1 MEQNEN
7 NHSSNHGY
15 VYILSNPGM
24 PGLLKI
30 GMTRFDPTR
39 RVQELSSATG
49 VPTPFQLVYYREF
62 HDCVAAE
69 LEIHSIFATK
79 GLRYNDQREFFSVDT
94 VEAINTLLS
103 LDDEEIANNSS
114 QPTEVLD
121 VENYNADIN
130 WDEYYKKHYEFSN
143 TFRNSK
149 LYQEWNDFF
158 YSQAS
163 PLHRK
168 DANLTKE
175 LQNFIDRGIYNGI
188 SLLAIELFPDDI
200 DKRILF
206 ILEYAK
212 KGYISGY
219 IDVTEEYLDSINGI
233 ENLDS
238 KNKLAIA
245 NYLDSFAKNFKNAS
259 EFDIHIDQ
267 DIVLYCGISKA
278 LGFQY
283 DKSMLG
289 ALDLEDDSDFNNSW
303 LWGFTENIEQK
314 CKELGDKL
322 RADKDAYYGSSSILN
337 YEIINDEKYK
347 KFHTPK
353 GEGFYK
359 QGLMYGYGIGGVEP
373 NITLSKDFYFRAIN
387 EGCKRAYI
395 RLSYLVYQDKEEFMD
410 IIHKGI
416 ADSCPQCLMVA
427 VDRILNNIISEEDI
441 TKKMRNKINRYLDL
455 YASQMELAF
464 WIDAEECL
472 NAIKT
477 FVTSSIALNRKYN
490 KDRIKNIIH
499 KIKAISELDIDLE
512 SFYDTND
519 MIFLT
524 NFDDYELIAQEA
536 TCALKDLIEN
546 A

>member
-103 LDDEEIANNSS
+103 LDDDVDSL
-114 QPTEVLD
+114 QPTEELVI
-121 VENYNADIN
+121 ENYNADIN
-130 WDEYYKKHYEFSN
+130 WEEFYRKKEESSSKIKNSELYIECNEYAHASLF
-143 TFRNSK
+143 T
-149 LYQEWNDFF
+149 
-158 YSQAS
+158 S
-163 PLHRK
+163 PLSNEDYRK
-168 DANLTKE
+168 RMQNYIDKGMFDYIQLFAAE
-175 LQNFIDRGIYNGI
+175 LY
-188 SLLAIELFPDDI
+188 PDDTN
-200 DKRILF
+200 KRIQY
-206 ILEYAK
+206 ILEYAE
-212 KGYISGY
+212 KGYVSGY
-219 IDVTEEYLDSINGI
+219 IIAVKEYLDSKYGI
-233 ENLDS
+233 
-238 KNKLAIA
+238 
-245 NYLDSFAKNFKNAS
+245 NYLNQDEKIVIAKTLDAFAKKIRYAS
-259 EFDIHIDQ
+259 EYDIYIDQ
-267 DIVLYCGISKA
+267 HIVLYCGISCA

-283 DKSMLG
+283 DKSLLK
-289 ALDLEDDSDFNNSW
+289 AIDLQDDYVFEEFW
-303 LWGFTENIEQK
+303 LWGFEEDIEQK
-314 CKELGDKL
+314 SKELGDKL
-322 RADKDAYYGSSSILN
+322 RADKDAYYGSSSSLN

-455 YASQMELAF
+455 FASQMDLAF
-464 WIDAEECL
+464 WVDAEECL
-472 NAIKT
+472 NAIKI

-490 KDRIKNIIH
+490 KDKIINIIH
-499 KIKAISELDIDLE
+499 KIKAMSELDIDLE
-512 SFYDTND
+512 SFYDVND

-524 NFDDYELIAQEA
+524 SFDDYELIAQEV
-536 TCALKDLIEN
+536 TYALKELIEN